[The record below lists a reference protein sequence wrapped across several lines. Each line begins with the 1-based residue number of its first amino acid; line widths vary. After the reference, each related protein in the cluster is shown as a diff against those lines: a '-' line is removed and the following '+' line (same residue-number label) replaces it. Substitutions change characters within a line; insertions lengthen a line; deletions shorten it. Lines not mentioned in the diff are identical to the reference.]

1 MIRQMF
7 RHCAVLLAATA
18 SALLL
23 AAPAAAEALTED
35 EKSLIRDKCT
45 ICHTEERILNSD
57 PAVLKSTLATM
68 KEKNPAFFAD
78 VDDAALN
85 TALLK
90 MLNDPAV
97 TARRQAWTNLVAD
110 GEALFGDASLGTVGK
125 SCASCHDGKSLRGV
139 AGDYPKFDETL
150 NRHVSLLDKINLM
163 ISSNMKGK
171 ILPLGDPK
179 SVALEA
185 YLKSLR

>member
-1 MIRQMF
+1 M
-7 RHCAVLLAATA
+7 LLAAV
-18 SALLL
+18 L
-23 AAPAAAEALTED
+23 AALVLAPAPSAAEALTED
-35 EKSLIRDKCT
+35 EKSLIKNKCT

-57 PAVLKSTLATM
+57 PAVLRSTLETM
-68 KEKNPAFFAD
+68 KQKNPAFFAD
-78 VDDAALN
+78 VDDEALDAALR
-85 TALLK
+85 K

-97 TARRQAWTNLVAD
+97 AARRKAWSNLLAD
-110 GEALFGDASLGTVGK
+110 GRALFGDASLGTVGK
-125 SCASCHDGKSLRGV
+125 SCASCHDEKSLRGV
-139 AGDYPKFDETL
+139 AGDYPKFDEKL
-150 NRHVSLLDKINLM
+150 GRHVSLLDKINWM

>member
-1 MIRQMF
+1 MIKYMLRK
-7 RHCAVLLAATA
+7 AAPLLSAAF

-23 AAPAAAEALTED
+23 AAPAAAEGLTEE
-35 EKSLIRDKCT
+35 EKTLIKSKCT
-45 ICHTEERILNSD
+45 LCHTEDRILNSD
-57 PAVLKSTLATM
+57 PAVLKTTLATM

-78 VDDAALN
+78 VDDEALN
-85 TALLK
+85 AALLK
-90 MLNDPAV
+90 MLSDPAV
-97 TARRQAWTNLVAD
+97 AAGRQAWTKLVDD
-110 GEALFGDASLGTVGK
+110 GKALFNDASLGTVGK
-125 SCASCHDGKSLRGV
+125 SCASCHDEKSLRGV
-139 AGDYPKFDETL
+139 AGDFPKFDEKL
-150 NRHVSLLDKINLM
+150 GRHVSLLDKINWM